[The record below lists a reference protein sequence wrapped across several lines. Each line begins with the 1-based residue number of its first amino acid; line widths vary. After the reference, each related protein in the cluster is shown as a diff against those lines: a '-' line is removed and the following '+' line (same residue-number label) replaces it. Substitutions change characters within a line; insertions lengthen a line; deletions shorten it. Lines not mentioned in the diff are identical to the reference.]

1 MKRQS
6 FVKGMLGFAALGGLT
21 SVGSLGILLT
31 EEDYIYPVLF
41 IGHGSPMNGIENI
54 HFSKHW

>member
-21 SVGSLGILLT
+21 SAVSLGKLLG
-31 EEDYIYPVLF
+31 EEDYTYPVLF
-41 IGHGSPMNGIENI
+41 I
-54 HFSKHW
+54 